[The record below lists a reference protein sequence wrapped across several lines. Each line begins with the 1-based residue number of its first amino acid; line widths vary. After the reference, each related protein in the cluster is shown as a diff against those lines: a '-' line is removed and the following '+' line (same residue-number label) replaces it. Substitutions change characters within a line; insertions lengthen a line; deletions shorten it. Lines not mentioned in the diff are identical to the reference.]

1 MTYIIKRE
9 TLIPWDQSVSHF
21 TMDGDTYDI
30 VESHKNSG
38 LDGVSDYIIDHDTI
52 IKCPMNESVSKFRT
66 IYKNHTGTDLMEL
79 ILG

>member
-9 TLIPWDQSVSHF
+9 TLIPWDQSSGHF
-21 TMDGDTYDI
+21 TMDGDVYDI
-30 VESHKNSG
+30 VETHKDSG
-38 LDGVSDYIIDHDTI
+38 LAGVSDYIIDQNTI

-66 IYKNHTGTDLMEL
+66 IYKNHTGTDLMDL